1 MENGFNL
8 RERTALIYG
17 PFSSTVQS
25 LVMGLTQLGAD
36 CVLLDYDNQASQRF
50 CNQINDGREI
60 NPKFGRA
67 LGIKSALKDAQ
78 DIKDAI
84 STAASSFGSVDLF
97 IDAQLVNTPNR
108 YQIGQSLD
116 YMAEEVHQNFQV
128 SVMLTHAVLNF
139 LKSRKRGRI
148 LYLMNEIYPDPV
160 VAGARGAL
168 VPFAKSL
175 AKQVTEHNITVNV
188 LSLGLTEEYILS
200 QFPGSASI
208 KEAVSK
214 LKEKDPSIKITEPDK
229 VMNSVGFLVSN
240 LGAALTGQ
248 VISLT

>member
-17 PFSSTVQS
+17 PFSTTVQS
-25 LVMGLTQLGAD
+25 LVMGLTQMGAD
-36 CVLLDYDNQASQRF
+36 CVLLDYDNNASQRF

-67 LGIKSALKDAQ
+67 LGIKSALKNAQ
-78 DIKDAI
+78 DVKDAI
-84 STAASSFGSVDLF
+84 SSAASSFGSVDLF
-97 IDAQLVNTPNR
+97 IDAQLVNTPNK

-116 YMAEEVHQNFQV
+116 YMEDEIHQNFKT

-148 LYLMNEIYPDPV
+148 LYLMNETYPDPV

-168 VPFAKSL
+168 IPFAKAL
-175 AKQVTEHNITVNV
+175 AKQVAEHNVTVNV
-188 LSLGLTEEYILS
+188 LSLALTEEYILS
-200 QFPGSASI
+200 QFPEASSI
-208 KEAVSK
+208 KEAVAK
-214 LKEKDPSIKITEPDK
+214 LKERDASLRITEPDK
-229 VMNSVGFLVSN
+229 VTNTITYLVSS
-240 LGAALTGQ
+240 LGAALNGQ